1 MTITTTAADRA
12 TRRGTILRDTNA
24 GPGTLHVGGAR
35 HTFTLE
41 QHWLG
46 DSAPQAGMVVDVRFD
61 EQGQIEAVT
70 PAQIGK
76 EELDKMKKI
85 AQQAIE
91 AGNPALARLGERIG
105 IPVLAAVALVAVSW
119 IWLPFLKVTV
129 VAGMHQ
135 SATLFEVLRL
145 ANSGA
150 SLQSF
155 GQAGGSSGLYGVLCV
170 LAMLA
175 PLAPAFLARRKA
187 AFLYFAP
194 LAFVLATALGL
205 YLKVRSMADD
215 MRVLAGPHANA
226 MVDAMVAQIGN
237 ALSTGIGA
245 WVSLAAALYLAWRGV
260 QRLVLSR

>member
-1 MTITTTAADRA
+1 MTTTIITDRA

-24 GPGTLHVGGAR
+24 GPGMLHVDGAR

-46 DSAPQAGMVVDVRFD
+46 DAAPQVRMMVDVRFD
-61 EQGQIEAVT
+61 EQGQVEAVT

-76 EELDKMKKI
+76 EELDKARKI
-85 AQQAIE
+85 ARQAIE
-91 AGNPALARLGERIG
+91 SGTPALAGVSARIG
-105 IPVLAAVALVAVSW
+105 IPVLAAVALLAVSW

-155 GQAGGSSGLYGVLCV
+155 GQAGGSSGLYGLLCG

-175 PLAPAFLARRKA
+175 PLAPAFIAQRKA
-187 AFLYFAP
+187 ALLYLAP
-194 LAFVLATALGL
+194 LAFLLCIALGI

-215 MRVLAGPHANA
+215 MRDFAGPQANA
-226 MVDAMVAQIGN
+226 MVDAMIAQIGN

-245 WVSLAAALYLAWRGV
+245 WVSLVAALYLAWRGV

>member
-24 GPGTLHVGGAR
+24 GPGMLHVGGAR
-35 HTFTLE
+35 HAFTLE

-46 DSAPQAGMVVDVRFD
+46 ESAPQAGMVVDVRFD
-61 EQGQIEAVT
+61 EQGEVEAVT

-76 EELDKMKKI
+76 EELEKAKKM
-85 AQQAIE
+85 AQHVIDS
-91 AGNPALARLGERIG
+91 GSPALARLGERIG

-145 ANSGA
+145 ANAGA

-155 GQAGGSSGLYGVLCV
+155 GQAGGSSGIYGVLCT

-187 AFLYFAP
+187 AWLYFAP

-205 YLKVRSMADD
+205 YLKVRAMAND
-215 MRVLAGPHANA
+215 MRILAGPQANA
-226 MVDAMVAQIGN
+226 MVDAMIAQIGG

-245 WVSLAAALYLAWRGV
+245 WISLAAALYLAWRGV
-260 QRLVLSR
+260 QRLALSR